1 MRAII
6 ALAFSG
12 VCLYTYISST
22 TTTPSS
28 FSLRSSNNIR
38 RELFGNDSEEYPIPI
53 FDNDKEEIDISTDIS
68 PQTAAPDSKQQDDG
82 ELRSMKKSTSWL
94 SVQPRIEPRIM
105 SPIIDPPKDLE
116 WKFPVF
122 SNPQPYPLRDLSNYP
137 NESLESWYHNN
148 EQFSDLSQCMDF
160 KCNTDVEVC
169 DNTSPTTYNNP
180 NGPCCTHILRDM
192 LHVIDDSMATLGLD
206 YFVGFGTL
214 LGLTRS
220 GKVIPWTADNDIVI
234 EKKTLR
240 AMADLWSVSS
250 LFVCYGYG
258 TYIMSCV

>member
-6 ALAFSG
+6 VLAFSG
-12 VCLYTYISST
+12 LCLYTYISS
-22 TTTPSS
+22 SS
-28 FSLRSSNNIR
+28 QMRSTNNR
-38 RELFGNDSEEYPIPI
+38 RALFGNDSEDYPISI
-53 FDNDKEEIDISTDIS
+53 FDHEGEGIATIDSSSNSGVTYYYDN
-68 PQTAAPDSKQQDDG
+68 TAFKQEG
-82 ELRSMKKSTSWL
+82 GGLRSMKMMSWL

-192 LHVIDDSMATLGLD
+192 LHVIDDSMATLELD
-206 YFVGFGTL
+206 YFIGFGTL

-250 LFVCYGYG
+250 LFVCYG

>member
-6 ALAFSG
+6 VLACSG
-12 VCLYTYISST
+12 LCLYTYISS
-22 TTTPSS
+22 SS
-28 FSLRSSNNIR
+28 QMRSTNNR
-38 RELFGNDSEEYPIPI
+38 RELFGNDSEDYPISI
-53 FDNDKEEIDISTDIS
+53 FDHEGEGIATIDSSSNSGLTYHYDN
-68 PQTAAPDSKQQDDG
+68 TAFKQEG
-82 ELRSMKKSTSWL
+82 GGLRSMKMMSWL

-105 SPIIDPPKDLE
+105 SPIIDPPKDVE

-122 SNPQPYPLRDLSNYP
+122 SNPQPYPLRDLSYYP
-137 NESLESWYHNN
+137 NESLEFWYHNN

-206 YFVGFGTL
+206 YFIGFGTL

-250 LFVCYGYG
+250 LFVC
-258 TYIMSCV
+258 